1 MILNW
6 TGVREGEYEDSP
18 ILDNV
23 LFFDGKEKGVR
34 RAWVLD
40 RRMERLGRLRSPVAR
55 DSVRQWRMARL
66 AGRKD
71 LEMGRRKYCLA
82 TRFEGPSGDVLALGG
97 RRERRWD
104 RRWEQRLERR
114 SRRKVKMRMKM

>member
-1 MILNW
+1 MMILNW

-40 RRMERLGRLRSPVAR
+40 RRMERL
-55 DSVRQWRMARL
+55 
-66 AGRKD
+66 
-71 LEMGRRKYCLA
+71 
-82 TRFEGPSGDVLALGG
+82 
-97 RRERRWD
+97 
-104 RRWEQRLERR
+104 
-114 SRRKVKMRMKM
+114 VKGEDEKSSSKR